1 LQRSHA
7 VDLAGNAAYLSL
19 ESARFGTC
27 VRASLFF
34 PIARRVVFPVCACL
48 VFALSACGRGGS
60 GQQGFGNRA
69 PDVGIIVIRYQQ
81 ALMTA
86 ELPGRT
92 SAYREADVR
101 PQVNG
106 IVTAQLFE
114 QGSMVHAGQSL
125 YQIDPAPYR
134 AAADSAKGT
143 LANAQATIATAK
155 AKAKRYAMLLKQ
167 SAIAPQEYDD
177 AVAAW
182 KQAQA
187 SVETAGAAL
196 ESANINLGYTKIT
209 APISG
214 RIGRSLVTV
223 GALITAN
230 QTNSL
235 ATIDTLDP
243 IYVDI
248 NESTAELLA
257 LRRGIASGQIA
268 GNTPESARVSLTLED
283 GSTYPLNGMLKVSEV
298 SVDPNT
304 GAVVLRA
311 VFPNPNG
318 MLLPGMYVRA
328 RIVEGIN
335 RRAILAPQQ
344 GVGRDEKG
352 EPTALVVDGKGIVR
366 LKVLQAPR
374 AIGGFWLVTAG
385 LEPGDRLIVDGL
397 QNARPGQPAHAVPA
411 PIPTAPPADGT

>member
-7 VDLAGNAAYLSL
+7 VDLAANAAYLSL
-19 ESARFGTC
+19 ESARFGTR

-34 PIARRVVFPVCACL
+34 PTARRRIVFLFCAGL
-48 VFALSACGRGGS
+48 VLVLSACGRSGGP
-60 GQQGFGNRA
+60 QGFGNRV
-69 PDVGIIVIRYQQ
+69 PDVGVVAIRYQQ

-86 ELPGRT
+86 ELAGRT

-106 IVTAQLFE
+106 IMTAQLFE
-114 QGSMVHAGQSL
+114 QGSAVHAGQPL

-134 AAADSAKGT
+134 AAADSAKGA
-143 LANAQATIATAK
+143 LANAQATLATAK
-155 AKAKRYAMLLKQ
+155 AKARRYAMLLKQ
-167 SAIAPQEYDD
+167 NAIAPQEYDD

-182 KQAQA
+182 KQALA
-187 SVETAGAAL
+187 SVETATAAL

-223 GALITAN
+223 GALVTAN
-230 QTNSL
+230 QTNAL

-248 NESTAELLA
+248 NQSTAELLA
-257 LRRGIASGQIA
+257 LKKAMASGQLT

-283 GSTYPLNGMLKVSEV
+283 GSTYPHDGALKVSEV

-311 VFPNPNG
+311 VFPNREG
-318 MLLPGMYVRA
+318 ILLPGMYVRA

-344 GVGRDEKG
+344 GVSRDEKG
-352 EPTALVVDGKGIVR
+352 QPTAMVVDGKGIVR

-385 LEPGDRLIVDGL
+385 LSPGDRLIVDGL
-397 QNARPGQPAHAVPA
+397 QKARPGQPVHAVPSS
-411 PIPTAPPADGT
+411 IPTAPPPDGT

>member
-1 LQRSHA
+1 
-7 VDLAGNAAYLSL
+7 
-19 ESARFGTC
+19 
-27 VRASLFF
+27 VRAFQFL
-34 PIARRVVFPVCACL
+34 PTARRILFLLCASL
-48 VFALSACGRGGS
+48 LLALSACGRGG
-60 GQQGFGNRA
+60 GQQGSGNRT
-69 PDVGIIVIRYQQ
+69 PDVGVVVIHYQH

-86 ELPGRT
+86 DLPGRT

-114 QGSMVHAGQSL
+114 QGSTVRAGQPL

-134 AAADSAKGT
+134 AAVDSAKGA
-143 LANAQATIATAK
+143 LANAQATLATAK
-155 AKAKRYAMLLKQ
+155 AKAQRYAMLLKQ
-167 SAIAPQEYDD
+167 NAIAPQEYDD
-177 AVAAW
+177 ALAAW

-187 SVETAGAAL
+187 SVQTASAAL

-223 GALITAN
+223 GALVTAN
-230 QTNSL
+230 QTGSL

-248 NESTAELLA
+248 NQSTAELLA
-257 LRRGIASGQIA
+257 LKSAMASGQIA
-268 GNTPESARVSLTLED
+268 GNTPENARVSLTLED
-283 GSTYPLNGMLKVSEV
+283 GSAYPLSGTLKVSEV

-311 VFPNPNG
+311 LLPNPDG
-318 MLLPGMYVRA
+318 ILLPGMYVRA

-335 RRAILAPQQ
+335 RQAILAPQQ
-344 GVGRDEKG
+344 GVSRDEKG
-352 EPTALVVDGKGIVR
+352 RPTALVVDGKGIVR

-385 LEPGDRLIVDGL
+385 LQPGDRLIVDGL
-397 QNARPGQPAHAVPA
+397 QSARPGQAVHAVPA
-411 PIPTAPPADGT
+411 SIPLAPPANAT

>member
-1 LQRSHA
+1 LQGSHA
-7 VDLAGNAAYLSL
+7 VDLAENAAYLSL
-19 ESARFGTC
+19 EAARFGTC
-27 VRASLFF
+27 VRASQFF
-34 PIARRVVFPVCACL
+34 PTARRVVFPVCACL
-48 VFALSACGRGGS
+48 VFALSACGRGGN
-60 GQQGFGNRA
+60 GQQGSGSRV
-69 PDVGIIVIRYQQ
+69 PDVGVVVIRYQR

-114 QGSMVHAGQSL
+114 QGSLVHAGQPL

-134 AAADSAKGT
+134 ATADSAKGA
-143 LANAQATIATAK
+143 LANAQAVLATAK
-155 AKAKRYAMLLKQ
+155 AKAQRYAMLQKQ
-167 SAIAPQEYDD
+167 NAIAPQEYDD
-177 AVAAW
+177 ALAAW

-187 SVETAGAAL
+187 SVQTAAAAL

-223 GALITAN
+223 GALVTAN
-230 QTNSL
+230 QTAPL

-248 NESTAELLA
+248 NQSTAELLA
-257 LRRGIASGQIA
+257 LKKALASGQVA
-268 GNTPESARVSLTLED
+268 GNAAENANVSLTLED
-283 GSTYPLNGMLKVSEV
+283 GSTYPQSGTLKVSEV

-311 VFPNPNG
+311 LFPNPNG
-318 MLLPGMYVRA
+318 ILLPGMYVRA

-335 RRAILAPQQ
+335 RHAILAPQQ
-344 GVGRDEKG
+344 GVSRDEKG
-352 EPTALVVDGKGIVR
+352 QPTAMVVDARGIVR
-366 LKVLQAPR
+366 LRVLQAPR
-374 AIGGFWLVTAG
+374 AIDGFWLVTAG
-385 LEPGDRLIVDGL
+385 LEPRDRLIVDGL
-397 QNARPGQPAHAVPA
+397 QNARPGQQAHAVPSS
-411 PIPTAPPADGT
+411 IPTAPPADGA

>member
-1 LQRSHA
+1 LFVPTRRIIFP
-7 VDLAGNAAYLSL
+7 L
-19 ESARFGTC
+19 C
-27 VRASLFF
+27 ASL
-34 PIARRVVFPVCACL
+34 VL
-48 VFALSACGRGGS
+48 ALSACGRGG
-60 GQQGFGNRA
+60 GQQRAANRT
-69 PDVGIIVIRYQQ
+69 PDVGVVVIRYQQ

-92 SAYREADVR
+92 NAYREADVR

-114 QGSMVHAGQSL
+114 QGSTVRAGQPL

-134 AAADSAKGT
+134 AAVDSAKGT
-143 LANAQATIATAK
+143 LANAQAMLATAK
-155 AKAKRYAMLLKQ
+155 AKAQRYALLVKQ
-167 SAIAPQEYDD
+167 NAIAPQQYDD
-177 AVAAW
+177 AVASW

-187 SVETAGAAL
+187 GVETATAAL
-196 ESANINLGYTKIT
+196 ESANINLRYTRIT

-223 GALITAN
+223 GALVTAN
-230 QTNSL
+230 QTSSL

-248 NESTAELLA
+248 NQSTAELLA
-257 LRRGIASGQIA
+257 LKKGMASGQIA
-268 GNTPESARVSLTLED
+268 GNSSQSARVSLTLED
-283 GSTYPLNGMLKVSEV
+283 GSAYPLDGTLKVSEV

-311 VFPNPNG
+311 LFPNTNG
-318 MLLPGMYVRA
+318 ILLPGMYVRA
-328 RIVEGIN
+328 RIVEGTN

-344 GVGRDEKG
+344 GVSRNEKG

-366 LKVLQAPR
+366 LKVLQASR
-374 AIGGFWLVTAG
+374 AIGSFWLVNSG
-385 LEPGDRLIVDGL
+385 LQPGDRLIVDGL
-397 QNARPGQPAHAVPA
+397 QNARPGQPAHAVA
-411 PIPTAPPADGT
+411 ASIAAAPPANAT